1 MAKEIIIIGC
11 KLPHGLTITHPLD
24 KNVKVTINGLN
35 SSKIVG
41 STYVTTEVDADF
53 WATWKAAYLDYAPL
67 KSGALFE
74 ARTQTEAA
82 AKAKE
87 LAKEKTG
94 FEPINPESL
103 GVKPEKEK

>member
-1 MAKEIIIIGC
+1 MAKDLIIIGC
-11 KLPHGLTITHPLD
+11 KLPHGLMLIHPLD
-24 KNVKVTINGLN
+24 KTQKVQINGLN
-35 SSKIVG
+35 TAKVIG
-41 STYVTTEVDADF
+41 STFVTTEVDADF

-67 KSGALFE
+67 KSGAIFE
-74 ARTQTEAA
+74 ARTQTEAS

-94 FEPINPESL
+94 FEPIPQESL